1 MELLLW
7 RWSTT
12 AQIASSLTIAIFF
25 VVLTRS
31 VKRVELR
38 PWLHAWLCN
47 LGALAVTV
55 IFWYA
60 RPDTALSFGLTRFG
74 YMLSKTTFV
83 FLLAAGAWRLS
94 ERTIRRSQWLIVAF
108 CAIAALIIGTQ
119 GGSLDQSTSPH

>member
-25 VVLTRS
+25 LVLARS

-38 PWLHAWLCN
+38 PWLLAWLAN

-60 RPDTALSFGLTRFG
+60 NPQTQLAFGFIRFG
-74 YMLSKTTFV
+74 YMLF
-83 FLLAAGAWRLS
+83 
-94 ERTIRRSQWLIVAF
+94 
-108 CAIAALIIGTQ
+108 
-119 GGSLDQSTSPH
+119 